1 MAPIPR
7 TSVSA
12 SKRMDWLLEQ
22 LTRHGEVK
30 TRAAA
35 RYWGCS
41 VETIRKD
48 LLALESQ
55 GLARRA
61 HGGALP
67 MGPLQPEIPLEERTD
82 NAEHKHRIAHAALA
96 ELEPGSTVFLESGS
110 TTGVLASLIPS
121 HYALTVV
128 TNSLPIAQTL
138 MAMPLIDT
146 HLVGGAIRPLTHA
159 TAGYWALRELSDIAV
174 DTAVLGTNAVS
185 ASGEL
190 STPDADEATI
200 KAAALGLGARRV
212 LLADHSKF
220 DTRALHRYGTL
231 SDVSLLITDTAG
243 AHQLASLGTQAP
255 ETRIA

>member
-1 MAPIPR
+1 MALSPHS
-7 TSVSA
+7 SVGA
-12 SKRMDWLLEQ
+12 SKRMEWLLEQ
-22 LTRHGEVK
+22 LSQHGEVK
-30 TRAAA
+30 TRGAA
-35 RYWGCS
+35 RHWGCS

-67 MGPLQPEIPLEERTD
+67 VGPLQPELPLVERTA
-82 NAEHKHRIAHAALA
+82 NADQKNRIAQAALA

-110 TTGVLASLIPS
+110 TTGLLASLIPA
-121 HYALTVV
+121 HYRLSVV

-146 HLVGGAIRPLTHA
+146 HLVGGTIRPLTHA
-159 TAGYWALRELSDIAV
+159 TAGYWALRELSDVAV
-174 DTAVLGTNAVS
+174 DTAVLGTNAIS
-185 ASGEL
+185 PSGEL

-200 KAAALGLGARRV
+200 KAAALGLGARRI

-231 SDVSLLITDTAG
+231 ADVNLVITDTLG
-243 AHQLASLGTQAP
+243 ANALASVTTQAP